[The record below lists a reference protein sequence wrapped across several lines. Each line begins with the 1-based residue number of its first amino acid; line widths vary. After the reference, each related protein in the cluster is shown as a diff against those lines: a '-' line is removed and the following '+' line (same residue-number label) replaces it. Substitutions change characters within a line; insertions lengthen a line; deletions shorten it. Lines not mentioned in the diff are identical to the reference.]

1 MNQNLQTPDTTTAPG
16 LLLGGRFASLL
27 EQIRTRRMDQSDLA
41 RQIASYP
48 AMRGVGT
55 VVLPS

>member
-1 MNQNLQTPDTTTAPG
+1 
-16 LLLGGRFASLL
+16 LL
-27 EQIRTRRMDQSDLA
+27 EQIRIRRMDQSDLA

>member
-16 LLLGGRFASLL
+16 LLLGRRFASLL
-27 EQIRTRRMDQSDLA
+27 EEIRIRRIHQSGLA